1 MTLAPTPS
9 APTGER
15 ARRAHRPGPGRRGIS
30 RQTLAFWGFIAP
42 MAIGL
47 LVFVVVPIVWG
58 LILSVSNAQTTI
70 TPDRFVGLDNYVAVL
85 GDPAFRGSLVLVV
98 VFALVIVPTTL
109 GFSLLLALLVNAAP
123 WGKGIFRTIFFIPT
137 ACSYVV
143 ASVVWKMS
151 LFNGLPTGLANSV
164 LGFFG
169 LEPIAWIGT
178 TTPPWFWIVLVTVRL
193 WLQAG
198 FFMIIFT
205 AGLQE
210 IPRELYEA
218 AQLDGIRGP
227 LQELRYITLPLLR
240 NTTVSVMLLCLIGA
254 FQAFD
259 EFYNILGSAG
269 GGGQGN
275 MSAAMTPLVY
285 LYKAAFADQNYG
297 LGSAGAFVLTA
308 LILIITLIQGRV
320 FGLNREK

>member
-1 MTLAPTPS
+1 MRVTRRRNTLT
-9 APTGER
+9 
-15 ARRAHRPGPGRRGIS
+15 
-30 RQTLAFWGFIAP
+30 FWSFVAP
-42 MAIGL
+42 MAVGL
-47 LVFVVVPIVWG
+47 LVFVVLPIGWG
-58 LILSVSNAQTTI
+58 LYLSFGDAQATI
-70 TPDRFVGLDNYVAVL
+70 RPDKFVGFANYAEVL
-85 GDPAFRGSLVLVV
+85 SSPSFRHSLVLAI
-98 VFALVIVPTTL
+98 VFALFIVPTTI

-143 ASVVWKMS
+143 ASAIWRMS
-151 LFNGLPTGLANSV
+151 LFNGTNSGLANTIA
-164 LGFFG
+164 GWFG
-169 LEPIAWIGT
+169 HDPVAWIGT
-178 TTPPWFWIVLVTVRL
+178 AHPPLYWVVLVTVRL

-210 IPRELYEA
+210 IPTEIYEA
-218 AQLDGIRGP
+218 AKIDGVRNKF
-227 LQELRYITLPLLR
+227 QELRYVTLPLLR
-240 NTTVSVMLLCLIGA
+240 NTTVSVGLLCLIGA

-275 MSAAMTPLVY
+275 LSLAMPPLVY
-285 LYKAAFADQNYG
+285 LYNVAFTGQNYG

-308 LILIITLIQGRV
+308 VIILFTMVQGRV
-320 FGLNREK
+320 FGLGGDDKK